1 MRRPSAVLRLAS
13 GRAFITI
20 RTMPGP
26 IPSCDVQ
33 IRVRYA
39 ETDAMGLLHHAQYL
53 VYFELGRTELL
64 RLNGVRY
71 RDMEERGIF
80 YVVARLE
87 CRYKAPAR
95 YDDLLT
101 LTTTTERLT
110 PVRVEHGYRL
120 TRDGLLLTE
129 ARTTL
134 VTIGRDGRPRGLPDD
149 LYERLS
155 GEKRPGTPGTAAR
168 ASEAARSDALADN
181 SPPG

>member
-1 MRRPSAVLRLAS
+1 MSEPIAS
-13 GRAFITI
+13 
-20 RTMPGP
+20 
-26 IPSCDVQ
+26 CQVE

-39 ETDAMGLLHHAQYL
+39 ETDAMGVLHHAQYFI
-53 VYFELGRTELL
+53 YFEQGRTELL

-87 CRYKAPAR
+87 CRYRAPAR

-120 TRDGLLLTE
+120 LREERLLAE
-129 ARTTL
+129 GHSTL
-134 VTIGRDGRPRGLPDD
+134 VCVGRDGRPLALPDD
-149 LYERLS
+149 LYHRLT
-155 GEKRPGTPGTAAR
+155 GVAAR
-168 ASEAARSDALADN
+168 
-181 SPPG
+181 PPVA